1 MTPAVIAEKSHA
13 FWIVAAIALHAVLA
27 PLSALGFVGD
37 DGAEH
42 ETAEN
47 TGSNRAAV
55 SAAAPATP
63 TAPATSAGPA
73 APALNLNDQRIAIG
87 LRHQILRSGAGQ
99 RCCARG
105 HRAHQQT
112 GANQCSSSV

>member
-13 FWIVAAIALHAVLA
+13 FGIVAAIALHAVLD
-27 PLSALGFVGD
+27 PLTALGFVGD

-55 SAAAPATP
+55 SAAAPQP
-63 TAPATSAGPA
+63 PRPPLRAPP
-73 APALNLNDQRIAIG
+73 R
-87 LRHQILRSGAGQ
+87 RR
-99 RCCARG
+99 
-105 HRAHQQT
+105 
-112 GANQCSSSV
+112 